1 MNEILLDFNELD
13 TSPVVGEAEET
24 PENVD
29 FVISYNGGF
38 KRQAEDFEFKTV
50 FSNVFKINQITEERR
65 EFTKDLDENEKI
77 NVESITSKPEKEI
90 AKKKK
95 IKQRK
100 SKNIKPNEF
109 KLFNPNKNIKY
120 LRSHYNKKYF
130 YRVIIY
136 IGKNIKRKRGSMRD
150 NISKK
155 IKVNFFK
162 NIIASLNWKLR
173 KKNINKDFQRLDQN
187 YITDVTKTYNKYL
200 FEKTLKEIIKE
211 KPKVKDK
218 ENAKKKEDKWRQNI
232 KLIEEL
238 EESGDEDFKHIF
250 ELNIE
255 ELFNEYLDSKE
266 FEKSIYDLRRKK
278 FYFDYI
284 QNYIQIAENLV
295 NYYKK

>member
-155 IKVNFFK
+155 IKVNFSK
-162 NIIASLNWKLR
+162 NIILSLNRKLR

-250 ELNIE
+250 EMNME

-266 FEKSIYDLRRKK
+266 FEESIYDLRRKK

>member
-50 FSNVFKINQITEERR
+50 FSNVFKKNQITEEGR

-250 ELNIE
+250 EMNME

-266 FEKSIYDLRRKK
+266 FEESIYDLRRKK

>member
-1 MNEILLDFNELD
+1 
-13 TSPVVGEAEET
+13 
-24 PENVD
+24 
-29 FVISYNGGF
+29 
-38 KRQAEDFEFKTV
+38 
-50 FSNVFKINQITEERR
+50 
-65 EFTKDLDENEKI
+65 
-77 NVESITSKPEKEI
+77 
-90 AKKKK
+90 
-95 IKQRK
+95 
-100 SKNIKPNEF
+100 
-109 KLFNPNKNIKY
+109 
-120 LRSHYNKKYF
+120 
-130 YRVIIY
+130 
-136 IGKNIKRKRGSMRD
+136 MRD

-250 ELNIE
+250 EMNIE

-266 FEKSIYDLRRKK
+266 FEESIYDLRRKK

>member
-65 EFTKDLDENEKI
+65 EITKDLDENEKI

-250 ELNIE
+250 EMNME

-266 FEKSIYDLRRKK
+266 FEESIYDLRRKK